1 MHWPDGTYYVKLI
14 IRINQNLPTVV
25 RLNRWH
31 VRTVRF
37 TCATALSHAYGRVT
51 TRCITVYLT
60 PVHPINSPA
69 SRAYGTGRVGHCLD
83 DEQCELGVAAS
94 SLARQCVGA
103 LA

>member
-1 MHWPDGTYYVKLI
+1 
-14 IRINQNLPTVV
+14 
-25 RLNRWH
+25 
-31 VRTVRF
+31 
-37 TCATALSHAYGRVT
+37 
-51 TRCITVYLT
+51 
-60 PVHPINSPA
+60 VHPINSPA